1 MNIYDFT
8 PTSTRRAR
16 KAFTLVEILIVI
28 GIIALLMGITTQML
42 GTVSASQ
49 GRARAKTDMAIIV
62 ASLEAF
68 AGKYGGF
75 PRLNANGDEKKAAGN
90 LYKCLVGKMI
100 LRLDDGQV
108 VMSEVGTNRKP
119 FVDASKLRICDPVD
133 PLLQDVD
140 PEKNGVYFG
149 DPWNEPYLYFF
160 DTTAYVTNEGNTSW
174 RSPGFL
180 LISKGADQ
188 KIKEVGN
195 MYTTGIM
202 PDDETYRMP
211 EENLDNIVYGRDD

>member
-49 GRARAKTDMAIIV
+49 GRARAKTDMAIIA

-133 PLLQDVD
+133 PILQDVD

-160 DTTAYVTNEGNTSW
+160 DTTAYVTNATQAGV
-174 RSPGFL
+174 RRGFF
-180 LISKGADQ
+180 
-188 KIKEVGN
+188 
-195 MYTTGIM
+195 
-202 PDDETYRMP
+202 
-211 EENLDNIVYGRDD
+211 